1 MVAKAA
7 TGRLVTSDGKRSVRY
22 LGQEDGEVF
31 GARTWKE
38 DEPSRQVVLI
48 CKWMSSD
55 DAAGN

>member
-7 TGRLVTSDGKRSVRY
+7 TGRLVTSDGKPSVMY
-22 LGQEDGEVF
+22 LAQEDGEVF
-31 GARTWKE
+31 RARTWK
-38 DEPSRQVVLI
+38 DDDPSRQEVLI